1 MNVFLL
7 PLFCTAD
14 IQKLKKHNVEK
25 ILVNLLSAA
34 QGDDVKT
41 AICEAVQ
48 VMSPDLPS
56 TDRFRD
62 LGIRSTI
69 TPSHCNTHNHKNDMR
84 RSEFICCRC
93 NS

>member
-1 MNVFLL
+1 M
-7 PLFCTAD
+7 
-14 IQKLKKHNVEK
+14 
-25 ILVNLLSAA
+25 NLLSAA

-48 VMSPDLPS
+48 VMSPDLAS

-69 TPSHCNTHNHKNDMR
+69 TPNHCYTQSQK
-84 RSEFICCRC
+84 
-93 NS
+93 